1 MGVAATAVGK
11 CVTEIFSCAGIFCD
25 SNSGDGI
32 SCDGTCGAIG
42 SMTSLGKEGSVIAK
56 LESPRTL
63 AAIPFSDLDTVV
75 GPVAAPSARRV
86 PAVEK
91 SVEILGVSD
100 GRAWHAQGLVIG
112 KDFLIRL
119 LRVGV
124 VEQLLQ

>member
-1 MGVAATAVGK
+1 
-11 CVTEIFSCAGIFCD
+11 
-25 SNSGDGI
+25 
-32 SCDGTCGAIG
+32 
-42 SMTSLGKEGSVIAK
+42 MTSLGKEGSVIAK

-100 GRAWHAQGLVIG
+100 GRAMARSRSGDWKGFFDSLVACGSCRATAAIKSDVELG
-112 KDFLIRL
+112 HSNRERTVPWA
-119 LRVGV
+119 LRMQPLGTC
-124 VEQLLQ
+124 